1 MGSQRH
7 VGRGHKTVAWRRT
20 LSRVVGTQ
28 DPWPYPWAIRHAR
41 SQSLRATVRQGNI
54 DGEPNFPGHG
64 DTERNRRSSG
74 SECKQDDPVEVREPG
89 EFRAD
94 RARRRLGRRLGGET
108 TEGRRNGRPLPGEL
122 AQSACRRFH
131 LAFELCVPAAELT
144 VQAAR
149 PQVVAD
155 TQDHLLRVERFR
167 QEVGSPACERPRPGV
182 AVDIR
187 GQDQDGQKVVGRDR
201 ARNRREHAEAIKT
214 RHVQIE
220 QDDIGWARFD
230 RREGAHPV

>member
-1 MGSQRH
+1 MIQPTP
-7 VGRGHKTVAWRRT
+7 V
-20 LSRVVGTQ
+20 
-28 DPWPYPWAIRHAR
+28 
-41 SQSLRATVRQGNI
+41 RATVRQGNI
-54 DGEPNFPGHG
+54 DGEPNIPGHG

-131 LAFELCVPAAELT
+131 LAFELCVPAAQLT

-155 TQDHLLRVERFR
+155 TQDTSSASNGFVRKSVAPLMSARVLASR
-167 QEVGSPACERPRPGV
+167 STS
-182 AVDIR
+182 AVR
-187 GQDQDGQKVVGRDR
+187 TRTGRKSSG
-201 ARNRREHAEAIKT
+201 AIVLEIAVSTPKPS
-214 RHVQIE
+214 R
-220 QDDIGWARFD
+220 
-230 RREGAHPV
+230 